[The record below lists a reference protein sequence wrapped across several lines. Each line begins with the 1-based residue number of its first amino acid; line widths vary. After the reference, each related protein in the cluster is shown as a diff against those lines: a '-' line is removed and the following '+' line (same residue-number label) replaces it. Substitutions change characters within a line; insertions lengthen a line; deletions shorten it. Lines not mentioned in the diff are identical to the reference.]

1 MSHAPDI
8 IAILEDNTARVE
20 IMRRAVAVLPR
31 PFDLRHFDSVEGLK
45 SLATSQF
52 ARVRLMSLDFDLENS
67 SAHNAGTGMDAVQ
80 YLAKR
85 RSPICPVIV
94 HTSSAKDAL
103 AMSELLTGNGWT
115 VKRVSFATRDS
126 QEKWQAAVMELMG
139 LRAAR
144 R

>member
-31 PFDLRHFDSVEGLK
+31 HFDLRHFDSVEGLK
-45 SLATSQF
+45 SLASSQF

-80 YLAKR
+80 YLVKR
-85 RSPICPVIV
+85 RNPISPVIV
-94 HTSSAKDAL
+94 HTSSAKDAV

-115 VKRVSFATRDS
+115 VKRVSFAPRDS
-126 QEKWQAAVMELMG
+126 QEKWQAAAMELLG